1 LIEKF
6 TMTRLEPPLRTAVLI
21 LMVLSTLAASAVA
34 RHRTSPGGEPGTFD
48 YYLLS
53 LSWSPAFCLSEP
65 GAAECNGPRRCG
77 FIVHGLWPQY
87 EKGWPENCN
96 VHQPVPDDVVSGISD
111 IMPAR
116 GLVYHEWSAHGT
128 CSGLDPKAF
137 FALVR
142 RAYAGISVPESLSG
156 AVREIERSPSD
167 IAAEFLRANPAF
179 NAQSIVITC
188 SRQDAPRLREV
199 HICLGRD
206 LKPRACSVDAAHG
219 ACRAATLIVP
229 PIR

>member
-1 LIEKF
+1 
-6 TMTRLEPPLRTAVLI
+6 MTRPATEHPLKTVL
-21 LMVLSTLAASAVA
+21 LLLALLTFAMSAGA
-34 RHRTSPGGEPGTFD
+34 RHRKSSDNEPGSFD

-53 LSWSPAFCLSEP
+53 LSWSPAFCLSAP
-65 GAAECNGPRRCG
+65 GAAECNGPRRFG
-77 FIVHGLWPQY
+77 FIVHGLWPQN
-87 EKGWPENCN
+87 EKGWPENCEA
-96 VHQPVPDDVVSGISD
+96 HQQVPDNVVSGISD

-128 CSGLDPKAF
+128 CSGLDAQDF

-142 RAYAGISVPESLSG
+142 RAYAGIAVPASLSG
-156 AVREIERSPSD
+156 VTRQIERPPSA
-167 IAAEFLRANPAF
+167 IAAEFLQANPKLAPP
-179 NAQSIVITC
+179 SIVVIC

-199 HICLGRD
+199 HICLDRE
-206 LKPRACSVDAAHG
+206 LNPRACSADVVRG

>member
-1 LIEKF
+1 
-6 TMTRLEPPLRTAVLI
+6 MTRVAREHPLKTAVLI
-21 LMVLSTLAASAVA
+21 VSVLLSVAMSAGA
-34 RHRTSPGGEPGTFD
+34 RHRKASDGEPGTFD

-53 LSWSPAFCLSEP
+53 LSWSPAFCRTDP
-65 GAAECNGPRRCG
+65 GAAECNGPRRFG

-96 VHQPVPDDVVSGISD
+96 VHQQVPDSVVTGISD

-128 CSGLDPKAF
+128 CSGLAPADF

-142 RAYAGISVPESLSG
+142 RAYAGIAVPAPLAGVTHE
-156 AVREIERSPSD
+156 VEQPPSA
-167 IAAEFLRANPAF
+167 IAAQFLHANPRLS
-179 NAQSIVITC
+179 AQSIVITC
-188 SRQDAPRLREV
+188 GRQDAPRLREV
-199 HICLGRD
+199 HICLDRD
-206 LKPRACSVDAAHG
+206 LNPRACSADAARG

>member
-1 LIEKF
+1 
-6 TMTRLEPPLRTAVLI
+6 MTRFPSEHPLKTAVLI
-21 LMVLSTLAASAVA
+21 LLVLLTVALSATA
-34 RHRTSPGGEPGTFD
+34 RHRKSSDSEPGTFD

-53 LSWSPAFCLSEP
+53 LSWSPAFCLSDP
-65 GAAECNGPRRCG
+65 GAAECNGPRRFG

-96 VHQPVPDDVVSGISD
+96 VQQQVPENVVSSIAD

-128 CSGLDPKAF
+128 CSGLDPKDF

-142 RAYAGISVPESLSG
+142 RAYAGVAIPASLSG
-156 AVREIERSPSD
+156 ATHEIERSPSA
-167 IAAEFLRANPAF
+167 IAAEFLHANPTLA
-179 NAQSIVITC
+179 AQSIVVTC
-188 SRQDAPRLREV
+188 TRQQAPRLREV
-199 HICLGRD
+199 HICLDRD
-206 LKPRACSVDAAHG
+206 LNPRACSTDAVRG

>member
-1 LIEKF
+1 MSRPTSEH
-6 TMTRLEPPLRTAVLI
+6 PLRTATLLI
-21 LMVLSTLAASAVA
+21 LVLLTVAASATA
-34 RHRTSPGGEPGTFD
+34 RHRHSSDAVPGTFD

-65 GAAECNGPRRCG
+65 GAAECTGPRRFG

-87 EKGWPENCN
+87 EDGWPENCN
-96 VHQPVPDDVVSGISD
+96 VHEQVPDSVVSGISD

-128 CSGLDPKAF
+128 CSGLQPTDF

-142 RAYAGISVPESLSG
+142 HAYGTITVPATFSGTGQQVEQAPASVAAAFVHANSRLRES
-156 AVREIERSPSD
+156 
-167 IAAEFLRANPAF
+167 
-179 NAQSIVITC
+179 SIVVIC
-188 SRQDAPRLREV
+188 GGQGAPRLREV
-199 HICLGRD
+199 RICLARS
-206 LKPRACSVDAAHG
+206 LEPRACSAAAVRG
-219 ACRAATLIVP
+219 ACRSATLVVP